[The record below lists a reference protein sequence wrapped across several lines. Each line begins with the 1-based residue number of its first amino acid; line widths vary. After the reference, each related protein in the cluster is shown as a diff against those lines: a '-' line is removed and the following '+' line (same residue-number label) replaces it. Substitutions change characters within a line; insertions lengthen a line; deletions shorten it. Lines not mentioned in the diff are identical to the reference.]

1 MKQMRSI
8 GLAVLV
14 TLMLLSMPGKA
25 GHAKET
31 PSPEWVTAL
40 PAAAKTEQLIVVGG
54 VGKTTAWISMHEKE
68 KDGRWHQ
75 IMTTPGFIGREG
87 LGKEKEGD
95 WKSPAGTFR
104 FNKAF
109 GIARDP
115 GCAIPYTQVDK
126 NRLIKIPIGQA
137 ISGLAWSMTAWWTS
151 GNIPLWTKKTA
162 NILLITK
169 SIISTA

>member
-54 VGKTTAWISMHEKE
+54 RQDALCDETCAVELPDRDRFAGKSGGKTIRRA
-68 KDGRWHQ
+68 
-75 IMTTPGFIGREG
+75 
-87 LGKEKEGD
+87 
-95 WKSPAGTFR
+95 
-104 FNKAF
+104 
-109 GIARDP
+109 
-115 GCAIPYTQVDK
+115 
-126 NRLIKIPIGQA
+126 
-137 ISGLAWSMTAWWTS
+137 
-151 GNIPLWTKKTA
+151 
-162 NILLITK
+162 
-169 SIISTA
+169 